1 MVTVSVYPHSSPP
14 HGCLVLW
21 LLSACSQRGT
31 PCSPQASVD
40 EGALS
45 FLSGTLLSRTPLSPL
60 GAPSPW
66 QASCGSNTTVIFS
79 HPFTLWGLCTFPFHW
94 SGRKGLSWIPFIPVF
109 PLTGSFLSLCC
120 QSMKPDVRSGP
131 CIYLLSGYTWVS
143 LCQPKWRI
151 HCLLS
156 MRDCG

>member
-31 PCSPQASVD
+31 PVLLRLQWMRVPPH
-40 EGALS
+40 L
-45 FLSGTLLSRTPLSPL
+45 FLEPCCPGPPPPL
-60 GAPSPW
+60 GAPSRW
-66 QASCGSNTTVIFS
+66 QAGCGSNTTVIFS
-79 HPFTLWGLCTFPFHW
+79 HPLTLRGLCTFPFHW